1 MRRVKTVYVPQF
13 GSQQS
18 SSQRTESDKTESLS
32 QTPREKTG
40 NKRRKDKRAKPRS
53 ILKVKIP
60 RLTSHSLLGKVT
72 KDNKTPARSMLEP
85 AVNDTK
91 AAMNQGGERQ
101 CSILGNFS

>member
-1 MRRVKTVYVPQF
+1 MRRLKTVYVHQF

-72 KDNKTPARSMLEP
+72 KDSNAPARSMLEP